1 MKKRILQLQ
10 GLAAGAPDVFLYLLA
25 TFHRFRAL
33 IDPVSLLSAPSAL
46 LRFRAVCSC
55 VPLLSAVVAPVGFGT
70 VVLHM
75 TLTRI
80 NMRNAE

>member
-1 MKKRILQLQ
+1 MAQK
-10 GLAAGAPDVFLYLLA
+10 LAAKAPIVMLYLLA
-25 TFHRFRAL
+25 TFHGFRAL
-33 IDPVSLLSAPSAL
+33 IDLVALLPAPSAL
-46 LRFRAVCSC
+46 LWFRAVYSC